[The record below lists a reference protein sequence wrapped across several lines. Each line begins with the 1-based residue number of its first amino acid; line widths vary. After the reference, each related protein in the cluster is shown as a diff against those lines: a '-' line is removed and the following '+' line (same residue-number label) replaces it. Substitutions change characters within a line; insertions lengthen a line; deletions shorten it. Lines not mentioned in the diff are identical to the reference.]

1 MAERIGPMIS
11 HALKQRKKS
20 GGSSGPRSI
29 EIPPSLMN
37 MPEMDTDHKT
47 RLLSQAIHTVLQNE
61 GLVGEDSMF
70 KLISDGGSVKG
81 RLIRSYVAAM
91 AMKKEEGE
99 VRRLFM
105 QMMLNTSIDN
115 PTNHV
120 NAMMRVLGD
129 DPEAI
134 KTAFTE
140 RAMME
145 FVNLDDSDF
154 DSLLSDVI

>member
-1 MAERIGPMIS
+1 MIS
-11 HALKQRKKS
+11 HALKQKRKS
-20 GGSSGPRSI
+20 GGKSGPRSI

-47 RLLSQAIHTVLQNE
+47 RLLSQAIHTILQNE

-115 PTNHV
+115 PTTHV

-145 FVNLDDSDF
+145 FVNLDDADF